1 MPRQSRV
8 LTPPADHAFRISW
21 DLSRDTPVNSPTTLN
36 SYLNADNPLIPQE
49 QEITNL
55 CQWSIGLARGIME
68 VLLHLRPYEQLRRWL
83 VPPLYQRLVTIIDRD
98 PRSFR
103 REPCHPIQWHIS
115 QTSATVIESCV
126 IIAQGEGRHVISMRL
141 QTFKNRWIV
150 TPLDVL
156 YGDNKKPVAACTA
169 WCMPPQTISH
179 SGRSALLTLLCRATL
194 STIGSLCC

>member
-1 MPRQSRV
+1 MNTVAQGVLTMPRQSRV

-21 DLSRDTPVNSPTTLN
+21 DLTRDTPVNSPTSLS

-83 VPPLYQRLVTIIDRD
+83 VPPLYQRLITIINRD

-150 TPLDVL
+150 TALDVL
-156 YGDNKKPVAACTA
+156 
-169 WCMPPQTISH
+169 
-179 SGRSALLTLLCRATL
+179 
-194 STIGSLCC
+194 

>member
-1 MPRQSRV
+1 MNTAAQGVSTMPRQPKV
-8 LTPPADHAFRISW
+8 LIPPADHAFRISW
-21 DLSRDTPVNSPTTLN
+21 DLTRDTPVNSPTT
-36 SYLNADNPLIPQE
+36 LIPQE

-103 REPCHPIQWHIS
+103 REPCHPVQWHIS

-141 QTFKNRWIV
+141 QTFKNRWII
-150 TPLDVL
+150 TALDVL
-156 YGDNKKPVAACTA
+156 
-169 WCMPPQTISH
+169 
-179 SGRSALLTLLCRATL
+179 
-194 STIGSLCC
+194 

>member
-8 LTPPADHAFRISW
+8 LLPPADHAFRISW

-36 SYLNADNPLIPQE
+36 SYLNAENPLIPQE

-55 CQWSIGLARGIME
+55 CQWSIGLARGI
-68 VLLHLRPYEQLRRWL
+68 
-83 VPPLYQRLVTIIDRD
+83 IDRD

-103 REPCHPIQWHIS
+103 REPCRPVQWHIS

-150 TPLDVL
+150 TALDVL
-156 YGDNKKPVAACTA
+156 
-169 WCMPPQTISH
+169 
-179 SGRSALLTLLCRATL
+179 
-194 STIGSLCC
+194 